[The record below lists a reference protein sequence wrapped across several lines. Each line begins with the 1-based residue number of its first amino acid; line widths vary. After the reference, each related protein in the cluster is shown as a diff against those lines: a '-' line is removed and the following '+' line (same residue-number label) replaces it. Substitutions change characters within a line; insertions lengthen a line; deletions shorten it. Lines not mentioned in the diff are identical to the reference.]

1 MHYFAI
7 GLIKYNQ
14 FYGRSPRKEYNY
26 FILFSIILSFLVIL
40 LSPIFGLLI
49 FNDNQE
55 NATFLMLGMI
65 IFFVII
71 ITIPTIAL
79 TTRRLHDIGY
89 SGWFQLLYLVPIL
102 NLGFFLLFLKRG
114 NVGEN
119 KYGSDPLNHKLMS

>member
-26 FILFSIILSFLVIL
+26 FVLFSIILSFLVIL

-49 FNDNQE
+49 FNDDQE

-65 IFFVII
+65 IFFAII
-71 ITIPTIAL
+71 ITIPAIAL
-79 TTRRLHDIGY
+79 TTRRLHDVGY
-89 SGWFQLLYLVPIL
+89 SGWFQLLCIVPIL
-102 NLGFFLLFLKRG
+102 NLSFFLLFFKRG
-114 NVGEN
+114 NVGLN
-119 KYGSDPLNHKLMS
+119 KYGPDPLDHKLMS